1 MSKGKEDRVEKEL
14 VALVTELP
22 DASGMVTGHVRYLA
36 TYSATGRVR
45 CELANTVLDRSVDR
59 TLAASGPV

>member
-1 MSKGKEDRVEKEL
+1 MSKGEEDRVENEL

-22 DASGMVTGHVRYLA
+22 DASGMVTGYVRYLA
-36 TYSATGRVR
+36 TYSATGHVR
-45 CELANTVLDRSVDR
+45 CESEKEVFDRAVDR